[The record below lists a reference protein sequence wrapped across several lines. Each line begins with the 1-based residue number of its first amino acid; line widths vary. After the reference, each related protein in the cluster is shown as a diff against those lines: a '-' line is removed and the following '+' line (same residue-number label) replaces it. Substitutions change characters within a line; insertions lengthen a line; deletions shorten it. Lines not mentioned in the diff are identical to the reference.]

1 MAQETTMTR
10 DVAESPDQ
18 NGLEDE
24 ELKRLL
30 QLQVADITRGK
41 NDAAADSADE
51 YLRQQTTEH
60 GFKGFVKKIWFGN
73 IARDYVRQRAVI
85 HSGARIM
92 NDQNIY
98 TDSGGTKID
107 HDEAMRA
114 TIQRLTSEYDLLHE
128 GETNVRAEDVEGGVE
143 FQDRLK
149 SLISAFA
156 KGDLGYDEL
165 EAERGRLVAI
175 FGAVQHRKDRA
186 KGHMYADNVIE
197 VARNAKAAVRHG
209 IGLDAIDQALEL
221 KVADVR
227 LGVRTKASR
236 ELTDRIVDAAYS
248 TNIGSLVNEATIATA
263 AAVAIAAS
271 KFSVRKVITA
281 VTATVGLGV
290 GAGFIAGIREAH
302 HVKQERRLHSRQMA
316 EGASIQTDGGRR
328 EQMEATRYRTV
339 SAVSLIDSLSYSED
353 QLNEITNPAGMHRLL
368 QAVTNA
374 QTRIDMSDELGV
386 DLITYDSKT
395 AVEQQRL
402 ALDIALAKAKVML
415 QNHIDQVAARLQDS
429 GQTVW
434 SIDEVIQHSS
444 ELIRS
449 NIQEDIQSKDQAF
462 RRLQIKRVLGAAAL
476 GFAAGTV
483 IGEASQE
490 IRATLDHSL
499 QGLFDHYR
507 SADRVTELA
516 GIFHN
521 QQHPAPEVKHPS
533 SFSHSSF
540 REGNSAIN
548 LPPEYRITKSH
559 DLVGPAGQIIAR
571 HVGFAKD
578 GQLNPSTL
586 SQLESRGFTAKAATE
601 IYHNKTVNTSTIK
614 VTPSD
619 YVAAH
624 PDQFTPI
631 HRELWYDNNSPYPDQ
646 NELETW
652 WGGQNYSGIDAK
664 GNFVLNVSHM
674 SPTGSFEGNVS
685 ANPFQLINEHKL
697 FLAVSLDRADQNNVI
712 LVPFDSNGNAVID
725 HSNPLLASA
734 FAKVNGHA
742 VFNGGFAEVVQI
754 DSRTPDMT
762 NVSVLG
768 TLVGNNTPSA
778 LSETVKNVV
787 HTTGT
792 HVITRITPPAS
803 LPIEV
808 TPVIPIVSRKGM
820 GDLSPGAAQIEGGYY
835 AAFGSTNP
843 YFISGQHPYIHDL
856 YSKRASYAP
865 NAPELEDD
873 PDEDVDVNLVAG
885 RYFRSLTHSY
895 RQELASL
902 TKDLAKQPKSNE
914 PKIVVVIPAAAHQEG
929 ANIYRTLEQYAN
941 QQGISPQDFEVVV
954 FANYPQG
961 SKPDKTVKEIR
972 RFQKSHPQMAVRLVE
987 RQLPLAEAKIGKVR
1001 KLATDAVIRDLMDRG
1016 VDLEKVMLLSNDAD
1030 SQWID
1035 QRYLKTISAR
1045 SEQEPNTDAFL
1056 GFIDWDYDTYKAYP
1070 EILIGTRFMQML
1082 EVYIRRSQN
1091 GLGSSGANFAFRP
1104 KIYLAVGGYRPDFDI
1119 VEDVYLGRMIKAV
1132 RSGSDT
1138 RKPIAYLGRSSEVN
1152 TSARRAVGKLLK
1164 DGGAPIS
1171 QWDDGFGP
1179 NDLVRN
1185 ANYNL
1190 NNANLYDPQVVE
1202 RLGGLVERFINQT
1215 LKAYSSYLYSIS
1227 YTPGGISRY
1236 DSETVRQINRML
1248 WALGVK
1254 SKWEPDG
1261 SIKIVDSSQMIN
1273 YLKRWQTSH

>member
-1 MAQETTMTR
+1 
-10 DVAESPDQ
+10 
-18 NGLEDE
+18 
-24 ELKRLL
+24 
-30 QLQVADITRGK
+30 
-41 NDAAADSADE
+41 
-51 YLRQQTTEH
+51 
-60 GFKGFVKKIWFGN
+60 
-73 IARDYVRQRAVI
+73 
-85 HSGARIM
+85 
-92 NDQNIY
+92 
-98 TDSGGTKID
+98 
-107 HDEAMRA
+107 
-114 TIQRLTSEYDLLHE
+114 
-128 GETNVRAEDVEGGVE
+128 
-143 FQDRLK
+143 
-149 SLISAFA
+149 
-156 KGDLGYDEL
+156 
-165 EAERGRLVAI
+165 
-175 FGAVQHRKDRA
+175 
-186 KGHMYADNVIE
+186 MYADNVIE

-586 SQLESRGFTAKAATE
+586 SQLES
-601 IYHNKTVNTSTIK
+601 S
-614 VTPSD
+614 
-619 YVAAH
+619 
-624 PDQFTPI
+624 
-631 HRELWYDNNSPYPDQ
+631 
-646 NELETW
+646 
-652 WGGQNYSGIDAK
+652 
-664 GNFVLNVSHM
+664 
-674 SPTGSFEGNVS
+674 
-685 ANPFQLINEHKL
+685 
-697 FLAVSLDRADQNNVI
+697 
-712 LVPFDSNGNAVID
+712 
-725 HSNPLLASA
+725 
-734 FAKVNGHA
+734 
-742 VFNGGFAEVVQI
+742 GFAEVVQI